1 MSSMS
6 VLGVLAKSR
15 TAPTSSPIGSE
26 KPAAPRHRG
35 SVPSAIVK
43 SIRGASFRPSLV
55 VFSSKPMTATESA
68 PPSTITANPIYDA
81 YKQARLEVLR
91 MEATWQLLVT
101 GIEVT
106 KYPHQGAARTRVLW
120 LSLDG
125 RLCLGRVKGLK
136 EAAKAIPLWSIDQLD
151 RGCTASQ
158 FNLSLSWRE
167 TRGREQTCFSVR
179 GKHAGQ
185 DFALQV
191 QSARVR
197 NVIVDNLNMFLNHVQ
212 GDVDGD
218 FSKVAQLVCRHGMD
232 HTMTW

>member
-91 MEATWQLLVT
+91 MEATWQLL
-101 GIEVT
+101 
-106 KYPHQGAARTRVLW
+106 
-120 LSLDG
+120 
-125 RLCLGRVKGLK
+125 
-136 EAAKAIPLWSIDQLD
+136 LD

-218 FSKVAQLVCRHGMD
+218 FSKAMRVKIAQHFAATGEVLSIQEVRTLLHRQGSDTSKLHPCPPSQTTFASRFD
-232 HTMTW
+232 SDSDDSDTSTP

>member
-136 EAAKAIPLWSIDQLD
+136 EAAKAIPLWYLFSMINVDDVGNIHCNWIGALTSWTEGAQRRSLTCRC
-151 RGCTASQ
+151 RGVRQGGASKRV
-158 FNLSLSWRE
+158 FLFVASMPAKTLRCKCSRP
-167 TRGREQTCFSVR
+167 
-179 GKHAGQ
+179 A
-185 DFALQV
+185 FA
-191 QSARVR
+191 
-197 NVIVDNLNMFLNHVQ
+197 M
-212 GDVDGD
+212 
-218 FSKVAQLVCRHGMD
+218 
-232 HTMTW
+232 